1 MVSLLPIHSI
11 IKTAKKNTKYTKMPL
26 FFSDSNYHCTAQG
39 FSRKEMKLKLSNLR
53 RLY

>member
-11 IKTAKKNTKYTKMPL
+11 IKTAKKKYKIHQNAT